1 MMSNS
6 QIETALEMIANAQE
20 DLGYNFDIGL
30 FRELVEL
37 NAINPASN
45 NKKADDL
52 IDQIIAS
59 SRS

>member
-1 MMSNS
+1 MSNS

-20 DLGYNFDIGL
+20 DLGCNFDIGL
-30 FRELVEL
+30 LRELVEL

-45 NKKADDL
+45 NKKAEYL
-52 IDQIIAS
+52 IEQIIAS

>member
-1 MMSNS
+1 MSNS

-20 DLGYNFDIGL
+20 DLGCEFDIRL

-37 NAINPASN
+37 NALNPGSN
-45 NKKADDL
+45 TKKVELL
-52 IDQIIAS
+52 IEQIIES